1 MPDSGPLSNSRA
13 AEDFVAAEITG
24 SSYEHKSCV
33 NLFLCNKW
41 GEGGGVVVGGERVHS
56 SSTDTGRKYIF
67 TNLRSL
73 KDT

>member
-24 SSYEHKSCV
+24 NSYEHKSCV

-41 GEGGGVVVGGERVHS
+41 GVEGGGDFTAVQQTQEG
-56 SSTDTGRKYIF
+56 ST
-67 TNLRSL
+67 SL
-73 KDT
+73 LI